1 MQFINIKKLLI
12 GIIFIVTIIIIGYQF
27 REVVPNPEVTSDF
40 TEASTEVKEII
51 RTSCYDCHSNE
62 TKISFY
68 NKIPFIAEMVRKD
81 VTEGRAKLNFS
92 EWDKYSEKE
101 KKTILYNILTK
112 VKKNIMPP
120 KSYSFIHPEA
130 EIDEKELA
138 ALETYIKGLDDDI
151 DIKDSSVNE
160 LDFESDYNKWIDN
173 QGKNKI
179 VKNAP
184 NGIEFPNDYRS
195 WQVVSSSFRKD
206 HNSLRVILG
215 NDIAI
220 NAIKENKINPWPDGA
235 ILGKVV
241 WNQRSDENWE
251 AAVVPST
258 FIHAEFMFKDSN
270 KYKDTK
276 GWGWARWV
284 DQELK
289 PFGKDSN
296 FSQSCIECHVP
307 VKDRDYVF
315 TTPSIFP

>member
-1 MQFINIKKLLI
+1 MQFINMKKLLT
-12 GIIFIVTIIIIGYQF
+12 GIILIVTIIIIGYQF
-27 REVVPNPEVTSDF
+27 IEVVPNPEVTSDF
-40 TEASTEVKEII
+40 TEATTEVRKIL

-68 NKIPFIAEMVRKD
+68 NKFPFVAEMVRKD
-81 VTEGRAKLNFS
+81 VTKARAKLNFS

-101 KKTILYNILTK
+101 KKTILYNVLTK
-112 VKKNIMPP
+112 IKKNIMPP
-120 KSYSFIHPEA
+120 KSYSFIHREA
-130 EIDEKELA
+130 EIDKKELA
-138 ALETYIKGLDDDI
+138 ILETYIKGLDDDLG
-151 DIKDSSVNE
+151 IKILESDE
-160 LDFESDYNKWIDN
+160 LDFEGDYNNWIDN
-173 QGKNKI
+173 QGKKKT

-184 NGIEFPNDYRS
+184 NGIEFPYDYRN

-251 AAVVPST
+251 AAIVPST

-270 KYKDTK
+270 KYKTTK

-289 PFGKDSN
+289 PFGKDAN
-296 FSQSCIECHVP
+296 FSQSCIQCHTP
-307 VKDRDYVF
+307 VKDRDYIF